1 MLRLVCLAVGALATR
16 LGSLGWGTEGVAA
29 AAYVAFSPVPT
40 VPIRS
45 CRLEKAMSR
54 RSNRRPRWPLCW
66 ARKRIQSRHS
76 LKDEAASSSSI
87 SVSTVVKAIGS
98 CSGLGDRRSST
109 MGAAEEL
116 LVGVGGVLEL
126 PEVGWKGGMAGG
138 TLVLGVGFGPS
149 WLSIQA
155 V

>member
-16 LGSLGWGTEGVAA
+16 LGSLGWVNEGVAA
-29 AAYVAFSPVPT
+29 AAYVAFSPVPM
-40 VPIRS
+40 VHIRS
-45 CRLEKAMSR
+45 RRLKEAVSR
-54 RSNRRPRWPLCW
+54 RSRRRSHWPLCW

-76 LKDEAASSSSI
+76 LKDEVASSSSI
-87 SVSTVVKAIGS
+87 SVSTMVKAMGS

-109 MGAAEEL
+109 MGAVEEL

-126 PEVGWKGGMAGG
+126 PGGVWEKGAAGG
-138 TLVLGVGFGPS
+138 TLVLGVGLGPS
-149 WLSIQA
+149 WLSIHA

>member
-1 MLRLVCLAVGALATR
+1 MLRLVCLAVGAVATR
-16 LGSLGWGTEGVAA
+16 LGSLGWGTVEVAA
-29 AAYVAFSPVPT
+29 AAYMAFSPVPM

-45 CRLEKAMSR
+45 RRLKEAVSR
-54 RSNRRPRWPLCW
+54 RSRRRPHWPLCW

-87 SVSTVVKAIGS
+87 SVSTVVKAMGS
-98 CSGLGDRRSST
+98 WSGLGDLGSST

-116 LVGVGGVLEL
+116 LVGVGGVLGL
-126 PEVGWKGGMAGG
+126 PEEDWEGEAAGGM
-138 TLVLGVGFGPS
+138 LVLGVGFGPS
-149 WLSIQA
+149 WLSIHA

>member
-1 MLRLVCLAVGALATR
+1 MLRLVCLAVGAVATR
-16 LGSLGWGTEGVAA
+16 LGSLGWGTVEVAA

-45 CRLEKAMSR
+45 RRLKEAVSR
-54 RSNRRPRWPLCW
+54 RSRRRPHWPLCW

-87 SVSTVVKAIGS
+87 SVSTVVKAMGS
-98 CSGLGDRRSST
+98 CSGLGEHGSST

-126 PEVGWKGGMAGG
+126 PEGGWKGGMAGG
-138 TLVLGVGFGPS
+138 TLKLGVGFETFPAS
-149 WLSIQA
+149 
-155 V
+155 VHT